1 MANGKTIKLF
11 LVDGTFEGTVEASV
25 HNWSGKGIKVGRD
38 DTDLANEKANLSYPG
53 VYFLFCGGPSDGV
66 YIGESQDVY
75 TRLKQH
81 KTAYNSGSEKFFWT
95 TALCFVDP
103 DLMVKT
109 KYLEA
114 RLVDDAN
121 AAHVYTILTKASA
134 IPPISAADKSDNE
147 TFIEYV
153 KEIVG
158 TLGKPVFTNNT
169 QQAANNPN
177 SVYSYKGK
185 TFDAKMIITG
195 AGFVVLNGS
204 IINPSPNNSMRKG
217 LRELFDD
224 LKAKGIIDA
233 NSKLLKDQ
241 TFGSISSAASFV
253 SGSSRPGTIDWK
265 DANGTPIGN
274 KTI

>member
-11 LVDGTFEGTVEASV
+11 LVNGTFEGTVEASV
-25 HNWSGKGIKVGRD
+25 HNWSGKGFKVGRD
-38 DTDLANEKANLSYPG
+38 DQDLANEKSNLSYPG

-81 KTAYNSGSEKFFWT
+81 KTAYNAGNEKFFWT

-103 DLMVKT
+103 DLIVKT

-121 AAHVYTILTKASA
+121 AANVYTVLTKASA

-158 TLGKPVFTNNT
+158 TLGYPVFSNNT
-169 QQAANNPN
+169 QTAAKNPSN
-177 SVYSYKGK
+177 VYTYKGK
-185 TFDAKMIITG
+185 SFDAKMIITN

-204 IINPSPNNSMRKG
+204 LINPAPNNSMRKG
-217 LRELFDD
+217 LRDLFDD
-224 LKAKGIIDA
+224 LKKKGIIDA
-233 NSKLLKDQ
+233 NSVLLKDQ
-241 TFGSISSAASFV
+241 TFGSVSSSASFV
-253 SGSSRPGTIDWK
+253 SGSSRPGTTDWK
-265 DANGTPIGN
+265 DANFVIIGKKN
-274 KTI
+274 L